1 MKKNKRESKW
11 LRRGKNQGK
20 KDEKKKQKKKTQGK
34 NNPDQAVLTYVDGFS
49 HGGGDEVHG
58 LFESVRV
65 AGTRVQNVNAHR
77 DVRKQTRVRVDFLS
91 KERENQTRNE
101 ETKDQGKVNKV
112 GPYW

>member
-1 MKKNKRESKW
+1 M
-11 LRRGKNQGK
+11 
-20 KDEKKKQKKKTQGK
+20 
-34 NNPDQAVLTYVDGFS
+34 TYVDGFS

-101 ETKDQGKVNKV
+101 ETKDQGKVRNEV
-112 GPYW
+112 WIGNRLGMMRHGGGERSRRSSGSNNTWRRSP